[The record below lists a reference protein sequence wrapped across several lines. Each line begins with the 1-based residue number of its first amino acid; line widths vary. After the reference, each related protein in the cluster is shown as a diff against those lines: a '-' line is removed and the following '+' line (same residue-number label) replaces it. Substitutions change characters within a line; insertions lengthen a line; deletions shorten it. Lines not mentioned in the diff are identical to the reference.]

1 MHALDWL
8 GERLLLSH
16 ERALHWPRAA
26 TLIVADVHLGKA
38 AAFRAAGRPVPEAC
52 TAADLCR
59 LDTLLDETGARRL
72 IVLGDLIHARSG
84 RAPETMAA
92 VAAWRGR
99 CPDLAMVLVR
109 GNHDRHAGD
118 PPPEWR
124 VEVIADEL
132 VEAPF
137 VMRHEPGPSDRGYVL
152 AGHIHPAVRLWQTAG
167 GGLRAPCFA
176 FARGQ
181 ALLPAFGSFTGCHVI
196 EPATDDRIFVIGPD
210 AVAEAP
216 RRQAM
221 SKRRYRG

>member
-1 MHALDWL
+1 MLALDWL

-16 ERALHWPRAA
+16 ERALHWPRTA

-52 TAADLCR
+52 TQADLDR
-59 LDTLLDETGARRL
+59 LDALIASTGARRL
-72 IVLGDLIHARSG
+72 IVLGDLIHARTG
-84 RAPETMAA
+84 RAPETVAA
-92 VAAWRGR
+92 VAAWRDR
-99 CPDLAMVLVR
+99 RRDLAVVLIR

-118 PPPEWR
+118 PPGDWR
-124 VEVIADEL
+124 VEVVDDEL
-132 VEAPF
+132 VECPF
-137 VMRHEPGPSDRGYVL
+137 VLRHDPASSARGYVL

-196 EPATDDRIFVIGPD
+196 EPAHEDRIFVIGPD
-210 AVAEAP
+210 AVVEAP
-216 RRQAM
+216 RRQPL
-221 SKRRYRG
+221 SQRGGRR